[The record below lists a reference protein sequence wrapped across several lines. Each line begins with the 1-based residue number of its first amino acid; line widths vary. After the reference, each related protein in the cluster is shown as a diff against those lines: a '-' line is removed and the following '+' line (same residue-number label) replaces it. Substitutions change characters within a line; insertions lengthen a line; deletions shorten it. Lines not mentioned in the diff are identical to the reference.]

1 MLRLCLPSLSGY
13 ATYIYVVRI
22 TKGPAQGFATGK
34 KLVYQFTP
42 NRKTAE
48 LSNGEVA
55 LAGAFSAIPQTAV
68 AAPMERIKVVLQSQ
82 GENPKYKGPL
92 DVVGKLY
99 AEGGVRSI
107 FRGTFATL
115 ARDVPGSA
123 AYFAAYELSKKSLT
137 PAGQEASFLQIL
149 TAGGIAGMCMGSFG
163 ELKRCLL
170 KMDCSLPRN
179 SYTT

>member
-1 MLRLCLPSLSGY
+1 M
-13 ATYIYVVRI
+13 
-22 TKGPAQGFATGK
+22 
-34 KLVYQFTP
+34 YQFTP

-149 TAGGIAGMCMGSFG
+149 TAGGIAGMCMWSFG
-163 ELKRCLL
+163 ELKRCLS
-170 KMDCSLPRN
+170 KIDSSLYFI